1 MAGSMS
7 EKLDDNEIKLL
18 KLLINKPSVIRM
30 IADYPRAIVKDGLYD
45 WSNKVCKFYGISLGQ
60 LVGKKR
66 DRYIVKARRDFC
78 HLTKDNSINCI
89 SRFLKRHHTVV
100 KYYLKKPPHNIDK
113 INGE

>member
-1 MAGSMS
+1 MS
-7 EKLDDNEIKLL
+7 EQLNDDEIKLL
-18 KLLINKPSVIRM
+18 KLFINKPIIMRM
-30 IADYPRAIVKDGLYD
+30 LVDYPRAIIKDGLFDQAY
-45 WSNKVCKFYGISLGQ
+45 KVCKFYGIDLE
-60 LVGKKR
+60 LLIGKKR
-66 DRYIVKARRDFC
+66 DRYLVQARRDFC